1 MSNKFLVGLYS
12 DEDKM
17 VDGVRKMRESHL
29 EVYDVVT
36 PFAVHGLDDA
46 LGLDESRLHITGFIY
61 GLTGTTIALSFMT
74 WVFTTDW
81 PLNFGGKPH
90 FSFPAF
96 VPILFEFTVLSA
108 SIGMTLTFL
117 LRSGLYPGR
126 IRESLDLR
134 TTDDKFAVVFHLHK
148 KTTAQEIDKMKQ
160 MLQST
165 GADEINERELKRHY

>member
-1 MSNKFLVGLYS
+1 MSYKFLVGLYS

-17 VDGVRKMRESHL
+17 VSGVRKMRENHL
-29 EVYDVVT
+29 PVYDVVS
-36 PFAVHGLDDA
+36 PFAVHGMDDA

-61 GLTGTTIALSFMT
+61 GLTGTTIAFSFMT

-96 VPILFEFTVLSA
+96 VPILFEFTVLCA

-126 IRESLDLR
+126 IRETLDVS
-134 TTDDKFAVVFHLHK
+134 TTDDKFGVVFHIGK
-148 KTTAQEIDKMKQ
+148 NTTADELQKIKQ

-165 GADEINERELKRHY
+165 GADEIKERELKRHY